1 MAVSYSLAKESNEKN
16 TKPCAKTNEHSS
28 HFDCCARGSSVT
40 LIKIMNTNEVQ
51 LWALGSVMAGCF
63 VTIFWMV
70 VGWRAMRAHE
80 KISDYLSE
88 DLEQKSLLLRAT
100 KKTDRNG
107 EGKSFRDFLEA
118 NPIAKHLDATEQ
130 MRRFTEWKNDQK

>member
-1 MAVSYSLAKESNEKN
+1 
-16 TKPCAKTNEHSS
+16 
-28 HFDCCARGSSVT
+28 
-40 LIKIMNTNEVQ
+40 MNTNEVQ
-51 LWALGSVMAGCF
+51 LWALVSVIAGCF

-80 KISDYLSE
+80 KISEYLSA
-88 DLEQKSLLLRAT
+88 DLEQKSLLLRAAQ
-100 KKTDRNG
+100 KKDRNT

-118 NPIAKHLDATEQ
+118 DPIAKHLDTTEQ